1 MTTTTPTSTPTRHH
15 RVPCSLCLVTV
26 RTDSGIQADRARH
39 LTEAGVSADEV
50 ERLLPTCPRCLRR
63 RLRDLAVLEVMLRDF
78 PKGGNVRSIAKSLGM
93 RPWSVVASI
102 GRLEGEG
109 KLRGEWGWDRAR
121 RCLRWQAEPAGPS
134 EAGGGAR
141 FSTLTSRGTHTVRPS
156 DQETHTV

>member
-1 MTTTTPTSTPTRHH
+1 MNTTNTITDHPSSTRHH

-109 KLRGEWGWDRAR
+109 KLRGDWGWDSAR
-121 RCLRWQAEPAGPS
+121 RGLRWQGTTPTTLP
-134 EAGGGAR
+134 GAADAR
-141 FSTLTSRGTHTVRPS
+141 RRPSRGHGV
-156 DQETHTV
+156 